1 MKVIDTVAEPERD
14 ESSASADGGSTP
26 SARPRSVETSLPSRY
41 SGTYTARR
49 DGDSYVYEASWQNT
63 AGYLLWNCTI
73 WRSDFLTAFRGGSA
87 PSIGNDPQQRVSAF
101 IEAEIEAMA
110 AKDTTPVVR
119 EIKAAAVAPRM
130 ENSVLRRSFGKYRT
144 STAAGAAAYGYDAIW
159 RTGATSLK
167 WSCTVMRRGVPVL
180 VERGTC
186 PRNPGQ
192 EERDLHR
199 FIGAAIEG
207 EALLISP
214 RAL

>member
-1 MKVIDTVAEPERD
+1 M
-14 ESSASADGGSTP
+14 
-26 SARPRSVETSLPSRY
+26 
-41 SGTYTARR
+41 
-49 DGDSYVYEASWQNT
+49 YEACWQNT

-87 PSIGNDPQQRVSAF
+87 PSSGNDPQQRVSAF

-110 AKDTTPVVR
+110 AKDTTPVVQ
-119 EIKAAAVAPRM
+119 EIKAAAVAPRL
-130 ENSVLRRSFGKYRT
+130 ENSVLRRLFVKYRT
-144 STAAGAAAYGYDAIW
+144 NTAAGATAYGYDAIW

-167 WSCTVMRRGVPVL
+167 WSCTVTRRGVPVL

-186 PRNPGQ
+186 ARNPGQ